1 MLLFLLLLVLEY
13 QCSIA
18 ALLCTLPR
26 LKCIG
31 ITYSN
36 SVILHYISIILLSLK
51 QFWITLTALP
61 FTRLV
66 FEFEDGSRRYT
77 IRIRDFLVFLIVIVS
92 LTLPDLRTI

>member
-1 MLLFLLLLVLEY
+1 MLLFLLLLDY

-18 ALLCTLPR
+18 ALLCTLLR

-36 SVILHYISIILLSLK
+36 SVKLHNISIILLSLK
-51 QFWITLTALP
+51 QFWITALP

-77 IRIRDFLVFLIVIVS
+77 IRIRDFLVFLIVMVS
-92 LTLPDLRTI
+92 LTLPDLGTI